1 MRIDS
6 EDSNVNFGRLKESLE
21 ELYDCLGITCAQVG
35 GLYKDGEYM
44 AGADLCFDGAPIVDR
59 TPEDSKADDADDADT
74 DDTDKSSNNL
84 APSTIIIKEEEGGVN
99 AGVALGIFLA
109 VLMVMAICGIG
120 ASHMARSRQKSLEDG
135 ENNIAAVTAVSEV
148 DLA

>member
-6 EDSNVNFGRLKESLE
+6 EDSNVDFQRLRTSLE
-21 ELYDCLGITCAQVG
+21 ELYGCLGITCAQVG

-44 AGADLCFDGAPIVDR
+44 AGADPCFDGAPIVDR
-59 TPEDSKADDADDADT
+59 TPEDSKADDADDADA

-84 APSTIIIKEEEGGVN
+84 APSTIIIKEEGGVN

-109 VLMVMAICGIG
+109 VLMVIAICGLV
-120 ASHMARSRQKSLEDG
+120 SLHMARSRQKSLEDG

-148 DLA
+148 DLT